1 MGVEALVCLAALVA
15 GATLF
20 LSQGAT
26 AQSSSSCTNTL
37 VSLSPCLD
45 YITGNS
51 TTPTRSCCTQ
61 LGNVAGSQPECLCQV
76 IGGGGGGNSLGIN
89 INQTQALALPAACKV
104 QTPPASSCNN
114 GKRSLLSPLCI
125 QILINGVL
133 SFELTVSL
141 FECEMKPA
149 GSPSGAPDTPPG
161 TRGGGS
167 GTTPSSSDGN
177 TATMT
182 STLLFVGLLLACY
195 SAIFPTTVAV

>member
-1 MGVEALVCLAALVA
+1 MWSLLIAPKVFPCLRPIPLYKNPVLLHRNSHSDKILIISSASGRTNQPNPSSMAGEKMGVEALVCLAALVA

-114 GKRSLLSPLCI
+114 GLGRRPERRI
-125 QILINGVL
+125 RRRGHA
-133 SFELTVSL
+133 E
-141 FECEMKPA
+141 EGRGRHRRHRM
-149 GSPSGAPDTPPG
+149 G
-161 TRGGGS
+161 TLQR
-167 GTTPSSSDGN
+167 
-177 TATMT
+177 
-182 STLLFVGLLLACY
+182 
-195 SAIFPTTVAV
+195 

>member
-1 MGVEALVCLAALVA
+1 MGLEALVRLAALVA

-26 AQSSSSCTNTL
+26 AQSSSCTNTL

-76 IGGGGGGNSLGIN
+76 IGGGGGNSLGIN

-114 GKRSLLSPLCI
+114 
-125 QILINGVL
+125 
-133 SFELTVSL
+133 
-141 FECEMKPA
+141 A
-149 GSPSGAPDTPPG
+149 GAPDTPPG
-161 TRGGGS
+161 TRGEGS

-182 STLLFVGLLLACY
+182 STLLFAGLLFASY
-195 SAIFPTTVAV
+195 SAIFPTTVAL

>member
-45 YITGNS
+45 Y
-51 TTPTRSCCTQ
+51 
-61 LGNVAGSQPECLCQV
+61 PECLCQV